1 MNASAPLDPAERHAI
16 LEVLDQVCPL
26 ETELVGPTTAD
37 DILAG
42 AHFKPVEGGS
52 HFQLAI
58 AIALVSCICSLTQL
72 AIKTWELKKASQKEK
87 ATSSGE
93 RDQTIQIAIT
103 EHMALHPELAQVLF
117 DHRKTPEQVTRT
129 IQFVLATRTGSLDKN
144 SLDKN
149 DANPG

>member
-1 MNASAPLDPAERHAI
+1 MNDCAPLDSAERRAI

-26 ETELVGPTTAD
+26 ETELVGPTTVD
-37 DILAG
+37 DILGG

-72 AIKTWELKKASQKEK
+72 AIKTWELKQAAKKEK
-87 ATSSGE
+87 DKEAASFTE
-93 RDQTIQIAIT
+93 MHQTIQVAIT
-103 EHMALHPELAQVLF
+103 EHLALHPELAQVLF

-129 IQFVLATRTGSLDKN
+129 IQLVLAANYGSLDKN
-144 SLDKN
+144 N
-149 DANPG
+149 ANPG